1 MGTVVDRVI
10 DIFHHHKRFSSIQKL
25 CILAIVIGGVSLQTG
40 LWTWL
45 FTYIITLSSTVLIC
59 QYLVTTDANFT
70 FIEDLLILLK
80 SHENDS
86 WFTSLE
92 EFVRGEKPSE
102 KTLQDQSDGQ
112 RKVENSSWEDE
123 IHLLATLISQDF
135 IRPWYLT
142 VSNKHDLLEEKEEVI
157 FKAFKHLCLKFTK
170 CDIHE
175 LCRELLLCYKEH
187 LRNFQQAKSVYNTQP
202 RKRSISSLN
211 SPSAKTVS
219 SVEEAYE
226 TKFTYHS
233 AVWGTENEI
242 SYLKSIIDLLLSE
255 FLVRQLQDSRT
266 PQVLLVEILT
276 YNVAKPAFDLLS
288 KPDFLHECIVRIL
301 SDEALIEVPPDIN
314 TSRSSDLVLF
324 KDVREESEEED
335 EFKDPQPS
343 FSSST
348 SMFEESSQKSELT
361 RQQET
366 SGLLQNPQSTV
377 SVEAQVAKEEESDI
391 NTNQSIPISLLG
403 PAFCRDTEVS
413 QESSEND
420 EGREAS
426 QEGKKFYLGSFDDIS
441 TSGEDSTRIFLNLRI
456 VDTETASENRG
467 ANQYTLYTIQ
477 YDAIY
482 LEGGHTEVRTNR
494 VKRRFRE
501 FINLQNRLEDNSTYK
516 RNLKD
521 VKGLTKWLSL
531 PFGNMDKN
539 NIEKRKKTLENFI
552 KALLE
557 KDLICNSP
565 EMKEFLAYDGNAHIA
580 FVRKAPDSVQPLTM
594 MVRTFSSVF
603 DKIGDKVGEISTN
616 VTDLLPGLPR
626 RSQVRDP
633 QSLEEDEDQILLEF
647 GTIKGDV
654 LVLENQLSSH
664 VSTVCGGEA
673 ESSDSDEKGKSEPQK
688 SEGEINEVHDAG
700 LAEVVFD
707 IVVQA
712 LQGRNSWVCRERV
725 ISLAKHMLGTA
736 VSRWLKWQISDL
748 TTPQRC
754 AFYLHLF
761 RESIWP
767 NGKYDSSNR
776 EVKSERQRSATK
788 EQARRVLAEF
798 FPDVLVQLLEK
809 EDYDCG
815 IEEIMDSI
823 QYEKLNK
830 NFIYTFLDLV
840 LEKLFNDI
848 QQKNVQKES

>member
-1 MGTVVDRVI
+1 METVVDRVI

-25 CILAIVIGGVSLQTG
+25 CILAIVLGGVSLLTG

-45 FTYIITLSSTVLIC
+45 ITYIISISSTVLIC
-59 QYLVTTDANFT
+59 QYLITTDANFT
-70 FIEDLLILLK
+70 LIEDLLILLK

-86 WFTSLE
+86 WYTYLK
-92 EFVRGEKPSE
+92 EFVRGEKSSE
-102 KTLQDQSDGQ
+102 NTVQDQSDGQ

-142 VSNKHDLLEEKEEVI
+142 VSNRHELLEEKEEVI
-157 FKAFKHLCLKFTK
+157 FKAFRLLCLKFTK
-170 CDIHE
+170 INIHE

-187 LRNFQQAKSVYNTQP
+187 LRNFQQAKSVYNTRP
-202 RKRSISSLN
+202 RRKSIPSLN
-211 SPSAKTVS
+211 SPSAKKVS

-226 TKFTYHS
+226 MKFSYHS
-233 AVWGTENEI
+233 AVWEMENEI
-242 SYLKSIIDLLLSE
+242 TYLKSIINLLLSE
-255 FLVRQLQDSRT
+255 FLVKQLQDSRT

-288 KPDFLHECIVRIL
+288 NPDFLHECIVHIL
-301 SDEALIEVPPDIN
+301 SDEALIEVPPEVS

-348 SMFEESSQKSELT
+348 SIFEESSQKTELT
-361 RQQET
+361 GQQET
-366 SGLLQNPQSTV
+366 RESLHYPLST
-377 SVEAQVAKEEESDI
+377 VEAQVALDEESDV

-413 QESSEND
+413 QEISDNGD
-420 EGREAS
+420 GRDNP
-426 QEGKKFYLGSFDDIS
+426 QEGHKFYLGSFDDIS
-441 TSGEDSTRIFLNLRI
+441 TSGDNSTRIFLNLRI

-477 YDAIY
+477 YDASY
-482 LEGGHTEVRTNR
+482 LEEGRTEVRTNR

-501 FINLQNRLEDNSTYK
+501 FINLQNRLEDNPTYK

-557 KDLICNSP
+557 KDHICNSP

-580 FVRKAPDSVQPLTM
+580 FVRKAPDSVQPLTK

-603 DKIGDKVGEISTN
+603 DKIGDKVGEISIN
-616 VTDLLPGLPR
+616 VTDLLPSLPR

-633 QSLEEDEDQILLEF
+633 QSLEEDEDKILLEF

-664 VSTVCGGEA
+664 VSTFCDGEVD
-673 ESSDSDEKGKSEPQK
+673 SSDEKGKSEPQK
-688 SEGEINEVHDAG
+688 SEGLLNEIHNAG

-712 LQGRNSWVCRERV
+712 LQGRNCWVCRERV

-788 EQARRVLAEF
+788 EQAQRVLAEF

-815 IEEIMDSI
+815 IEEIIDSI

-830 NFIYTFLDLV
+830 HFIYTFLDLV
-840 LEKLFNDI
+840 LEKMFSDI
-848 QQKNVQKES
+848 QHEAVQKESQ